1 MKYLKVGLSTL
12 VRYLLLST
20 FIWLIV
26 EAFSRDI
33 SEGLLIITSV
43 LSIVLW
49 YEGIKASMEQSILE
63 GIITTLFFIIPYG
76 VSIIVIYDCLFYGR
90 PTFFRIP
97 IEIFHHFLSYPLT
110 INYVFVE
117 YKYFSI
123 FEPFLIIISILMLN
137 IINKMFKSIKRK
149 KYQ

>member
-1 MKYLKVGLSTL
+1 MKHLKIGLSTL

-20 FIWLIV
+20 FMWLIV
-26 EAFSRDI
+26 EAFSHDI
-33 SEGLLIITSV
+33 GGGLLIITSV

-49 YEGIKASMEQSILE
+49 HEGIKAAMEQSILE
-63 GIITTLFFIIPYG
+63 GIITALCFIIPYA
-76 VSIIVIYDCLFYGR
+76 VSIIVTYDCLFYGR

-97 IEIFHHFLSYPLT
+97 IEILYHFLNYPLA

-117 YKYFSI
+117 YKHFSI

-137 IINKMFKSIKRK
+137 IINKKFKSIERK
-149 KYQ
+149 KN